1 MAEASQA
8 LRWGKELDAWLD
20 QRMQPVTLWGVGEEA
35 ANTSEGTL
43 FFECLAV

>member
-8 LRWGKELDAWLD
+8 LRWGKEPEGWLD
-20 QRMQPVTLWGVGEEA
+20 QRMWPGTLTEGA

-43 FFECLAV
+43 FLDHLAV